1 MAHSFL
7 RPYFFAVGSKAKLLH
22 TYMKWVVVYFVGLF
36 GLTQLLGGCNSP
48 AKTLNLLTPD
58 RIGIGRTKGVMSMEG
73 FSHGHYS
80 GGYEDNWHH
89 GEEWGD
95 TWSHSEFSGE
105 SEADMIWLEWELPAW
120 KEPSDYDNFL
130 RERVRTLQLEKT
142 LLLAER
148 SLKQQDKVIKEKD
161 TAIKN
166 AMDTIDNALRREGQE
181 EMWPKKLTEQY

>member
-1 MAHSFL
+1 
-7 RPYFFAVGSKAKLLH
+7 
-22 TYMKWVVVYFVGLF
+22 
-36 GLTQLLGGCNSP
+36 
-48 AKTLNLLTPD
+48 
-58 RIGIGRTKGVMSMEG
+58 MSMEG

-80 GGYEDNWHH
+80 GGYEDGWHH

-166 AMDTIDNALRREGQE
+166 AMDTIDNALRREGHG